1 MLIKRMLDLN
11 YCLFFYVLYF
21 MYYFFMYP
29 YIIIYVVELR
39 IHSFIYLIKMS
50 EVYKGYCKRE
60 ATTFY
65 LNKDST
71 AVYQVLGNERE
82 NYEQKTIFFDNMSAK
97 KRAERHM

>member
-1 MLIKRMLDLN
+1 
-11 YCLFFYVLYF
+11 
-21 MYYFFMYP
+21 
-29 YIIIYVVELR
+29 
-39 IHSFIYLIKMS
+39 MS